1 MSTIKKEAAKSVIW
15 STIERFSVQGVQ
27 FAVSIVIARLLFPS
41 DYGLIAMLSIFMA
54 LAQTFVD
61 SGFANAL
68 IQKKN
73 KTDADFNTVFYFN
86 IGISVLVYF
95 LLYITAPYIASFYN
109 EPELKL
115 ITRIIS
121 LGVVINSFG
130 IVQQAKLTIELNF
143 KKMAYASLLAAL
155 CSGAVGIVLAYNG
168 WGVWALVCQTLGN
181 NFLRVVLIWFF
192 SRWSPKIQFSI
203 DSFRALFSFG
213 SKILLSSL
221 LHTVYTNLYTLII
234 GKFFSSVELGYYN
247 RSFTLAQFPSTNL
260 SNIIVRAIYPIQC
273 RIQDDIDQLRSMF
286 LKYIGMA
293 CYIIFPIMIIMCT
306 LAEPLVSCLLTDKWL
321 PIVPL
326 LRILCIAFMWDPV
339 MKINLIILQVRGRSD
354 YFLYAEI
361 IKKIIAF
368 LIMLAT
374 IPYGV
379 KVMCVGL
386 IFYAFADMGI
396 IIYYSRKVTEISYLT
411 QCKKI
416 VPIFLLSISTGVVVY
431 IMVSF
436 LSSPFIQLISGV
448 IVGGAFYLL
457 LSFIFKFQEMKV
469 LFSLI
474 SKRF

>member
-121 LGVVINSFG
+121 LGFVINSFG

-168 WGVWALVCQTLGN
+168 WGV
-181 NFLRVVLIWFF
+181 
-192 SRWSPKIQFSI
+192 
-203 DSFRALFSFG
+203 
-213 SKILLSSL
+213 
-221 LHTVYTNLYTLII
+221 
-234 GKFFSSVELGYYN
+234 
-247 RSFTLAQFPSTNL
+247 
-260 SNIIVRAIYPIQC
+260 
-273 RIQDDIDQLRSMF
+273 
-286 LKYIGMA
+286 
-293 CYIIFPIMIIMCT
+293 
-306 LAEPLVSCLLTDKWL
+306 
-321 PIVPL
+321 
-326 LRILCIAFMWDPV
+326 
-339 MKINLIILQVRGRSD
+339 
-354 YFLYAEI
+354 
-361 IKKIIAF
+361 
-368 LIMLAT
+368 
-374 IPYGV
+374 
-379 KVMCVGL
+379 
-386 IFYAFADMGI
+386 
-396 IIYYSRKVTEISYLT
+396 
-411 QCKKI
+411 
-416 VPIFLLSISTGVVVY
+416 
-431 IMVSF
+431 
-436 LSSPFIQLISGV
+436 
-448 IVGGAFYLL
+448 
-457 LSFIFKFQEMKV
+457 
-469 LFSLI
+469 
-474 SKRF
+474 